1 MGSALYISIKDKP
14 ASLDTDMDG
23 KALARA
29 WDALNPIA
37 DKLGIPNL
45 DKLCTTAWKA
55 PDKGLPV
62 FEKYLAYV
70 TEHPDS
76 VPDADDV
83 LEDIKDIVRLIGEA
97 AKLGTKW
104 RLLLDY

>member
-14 ASLDTDMDG
+14 ATLDAEMDG

-29 WDALNPIA
+29 WEAFNPIA
-37 DKLGIPNL
+37 EKLGVPNL

-70 TEHPDS
+70 VEHPDS
-76 VPDADDV
+76 VPDANEV
-83 LEDIKDIVRLIGEA
+83 VEDIKDILRLISEA
-97 AKLGTKW
+97 SRLGTKW